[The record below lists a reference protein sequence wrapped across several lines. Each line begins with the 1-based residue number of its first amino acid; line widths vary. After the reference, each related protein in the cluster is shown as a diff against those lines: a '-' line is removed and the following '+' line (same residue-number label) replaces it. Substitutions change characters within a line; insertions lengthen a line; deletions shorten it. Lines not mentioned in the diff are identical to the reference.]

1 MRGIG
6 DSSDRVFDFD
16 AHSARGEYVAEG
28 YGGASLECWR
38 QAVG

>member
-28 YGGASLECWR
+28 YSGVSLKCWR